1 MLRELVVIQV
11 NLPLTVEVVFTGMN
25 SLLVVSFAPVKFG
38 VFKVSA
44 PFVVPSA
51 PRVVAIN
58 SIFALAWLPAAGAN
72 HQRVVTPTGNVYF
85 A

>member
-11 NLPLTVEVVFTGMN
+11 NLPFTVEVEFTETN
-25 SLLVVSFAPVKFG
+25 LLVVSFAPVKFAA
-38 VFKVSA
+38 FKVPA
-44 PFVVPSA
+44 PFVPS
-51 PRVVAIN
+51 VVAFN
-58 SIFALAWLPAAGAN
+58 SIAALAWLPAAGAN

>member
-1 MLRELVVIQV
+1 VIQV
-11 NLPLTVEVVFTGMN
+11 NLPLTVKVEFTGMN
-25 SLLVVSFAPVKFG
+25 LLVVSFGRVMFA
-38 VFKVSA
+38 VFKVPA

-51 PRVVAIN
+51 PSIVEFN
-58 SIFALAWLPAAGAN
+58 SIAALAWLPTAGAN

>member
-11 NLPLTVEVVFTGMN
+11 NLPLTVEFEFTGMN
-25 SLLVVSFAPVKFG
+25 LLVFSSVPVKFA
-38 VFKVSA
+38 VFKVPA
-44 PFVVPSA
+44 PFVVPPA
-51 PRVVAIN
+51 PSVVALI
-58 SIFALAWLPAAGAN
+58 SIIALAWLPAAGAN